1 MELAKSADGI
11 ALDLRRGLKPR
22 GYGRGDGDDRDDDGR
37 GSARVPHRYRLQ
49 PAGTYTSH
57 NSSAPDPVESQ
68 FPVPVE

>member
-11 ALDLRRGLKPR
+11 ALDLRKGLEPR
-22 GYGRGDGDDRDDDGR
+22 GSGCGRGDDDGR
-37 GSARVPHRYRLQ
+37 GCAREPHRYRLQ

-57 NSSAPDPVESQ
+57 NSSALVLVGFL